1 MEAIIPHLL
10 AQNIW
15 QLPEANRG
23 IYATL
28 VVLGAFV
35 LVLGLIPVLQ
45 ALPPRGRRAIVVT
58 VTFLAGLLFAAE
70 FFLPVDW
77 RAIFPKDDPTRNFL
91 TPAIQPAQNVLQTI
105 GALALGLGTYGLVR
119 LHLRNVVQRRTQWG
133 YSVVLLVAFL
143 TMATFSIANT
153 LAERQLLKLEGTPQ
167 RVLERGFTI
176 LFDYTLVQLDAA
188 MFSLIA
194 FYIFSAAYRAFRIRS
209 IEASILMF
217 TAMVVMIG
225 VVPLGAYISYQ
236 LLGLPQGPAP
246 EGAGVGTQIIHSL
259 DLPDIANWIL
269 FTLNAPAQRAIEFG
283 VGIGGLAMAIR
294 LWLSLERGV
303 T

>member
-1 MEAIIPHLL
+1 MILSHFV
-10 AQNIW
+10 AQW
-15 QLPEANRG
+15 QLPEQGRYL
-23 IYATL
+23 YATL

-35 LVLGLIPVLQ
+35 LILGLVPVLQ
-45 ALPPRGRRAIVVT
+45 SLPPRGRRALIVT
-58 VTFLAGLLFAAE
+58 VTFLAGLFFAAE

-77 RAIFPKDDPTRNFL
+77 TAIFPKDDPKRNFL
-91 TPAIQPAQNVLQTI
+91 TPAIQPAQNVLQII
-105 GALALGLGTYGLVR
+105 GALALGLGTFGLVR
-119 LHLRNVVQRRTQWG
+119 LHLRNVVQKRTQWG
-133 YSVVLLVAFL
+133 YSVVLLVAFV
-143 TMATFSIANT
+143 TMAVFSVLNT
-153 LAERQLLKLEGTPQ
+153 LSEKQLVTKTPLLKF
-167 RVLERGFTI
+167 GFSI

-209 IEASILMF
+209 VEASILMF
-217 TAMVVMIG
+217 TAVVVLIG
-225 VVPLGAYISYQ
+225 VVPLGAYISYT

-246 EGAGVGTQIIHSL
+246 ENADGWTRFLHSAG
-259 DLPDIANWIL
+259 LPSIAHWIL
-269 FTLNAPAQRAIEFG
+269 TALNAPAQRAIEFG

>member
-1 MEAIIPHLL
+1 MTPLTHLI
-10 AQNIW
+10 AQSIW
-15 QLPEANRG
+15 RLPETLSKDQRYL
-23 IYATL
+23 YASL
-28 VVLGAFV
+28 IVLGAFV

-45 ALPPRGRRAIVVT
+45 TLPPRGRRAVIVT
-58 VTFLAGLLFAAE
+58 VTFLAGLFFAAE

-77 RAIFPKDDPTRNFL
+77 RSIFPKDDPTRNFL
-91 TPAIQPAQNVLQTI
+91 TPAIQPAQNVLQII

-119 LHLRNVVQRRTQWG
+119 LHLRNVVQKRTQWG
-133 YSVVLLVAFL
+133 YSVVLLVAFV
-143 TMATFSIANT
+143 TMATFSIWNT
-153 LAERQLLKLEGTPQ
+153 LAEKELVKKTPF
-167 RVLERGFTI
+167 VERGFSI
-176 LFDYTLVQLDAA
+176 LFDFTLVQLDAA

-209 IEASILMF
+209 VEASILMF

-225 VVPLGAYISYQ
+225 VVPLGAYISYT

-246 EGAGVGTQIIHSL
+246 ADADLWTRILHSAG
-259 DLPDIANWIL
+259 LPTIANWVL
-269 FTLNAPAQRAIEFG
+269 TTLNAPVQRAIEFG